1 MKYTPSI
8 ACANQLNLEKD
19 IEEIYKTGIRNLH
32 IDIMDGNYVPNLCLS
47 LDTIKQI
54 STRFPSM
61 KLDTHIMVTNP
72 DDYIVRLQQCGI
84 ESLAFHINATNFS
97 YRTIQKIKS
106 HFMRAGI
113 VLNPSEPVSILAE
126 IVDEIDYVLVMGIEP
141 GFSGQKFIEK
151 TYKKV
156 VELAKIRQ
164 DKQLSFD
171 IFVDG
176 GISPQIGKSLVEI
189 GADYLVLGY
198 PAIFNQPDGI
208 QLSFN
213 RFKDIVEGDKR

>member
-1 MKYTPSI
+1 MNYTPSI

-32 IDIMDGNYVPNLCLS
+32 IDVMDGNYVPNLCLS

-54 STRFPSM
+54 SNRFPTM

-72 DDYIVRLQQCGI
+72 DDYIVRLQHCGI

-106 HFMRAGI
+106 HSMRAGI

-141 GFSGQKFIEK
+141 GFSGQKFIEN
-151 TYKKV
+151 TYRKV
-156 VELAKIRQ
+156 SELVKIRQ
-164 DKQLSFD
+164 DKQCSFD
-171 IFVDG
+171 IYVDG
-176 GISPQIGKSLVEI
+176 GITPLIGKTLVEI

-208 QLSFN
+208 QSSFD
-213 RFKDIVEGDKR
+213 RFKDIVEGDTR